1 MMVVLR
7 WLYIILFCFEF
18 RCQKK
23 STVFFFKS
31 NGLKCPATIRV
42 ESGKRSGIGR
52 DSKLCVYKYLQ
63 PLKDRF
69 SHLHL
74 QRDSKFCFTVAD
86 SKKL

>member
-7 WLYIILFCFEF
+7 WLDIMLFSFEF
-18 RCQKK
+18 RCQKIFK
-23 STVFFFKS
+23 VIFKS
-31 NGLKCPATIRV
+31 NGLKCPGTIRV